1 MYVSVYIVKDTFMNP
16 HFCKVGKI
24 STNLNPMQNLKELE
38 KRYLN
43 FIEEAYNVMQKDESL
58 SDFLY
63 HEASKLKKS
72 ILNQKKSHLKAIDA
86 AF

>member
-1 MYVSVYIVKDTFMNP
+1 MNT

-24 STNLNPMQNLKELE
+24 RLGLNGALKLSEIE
-38 KRYLN
+38 QTYLK
-43 FIEEAYNVMQKDESL
+43 FIEEAYNLLQTDSSL

-63 HEASKLKKS
+63 HEASKLKKV
-72 ILNQKKSHLKAIDA
+72 ILNIENATTDVDA